1 LILKGGRNK
10 LGKNKLLATAY
21 INLIESDGEVKFEYG
36 YELDKVNVSLND
48 IGMFLSFLC
57 TLQNKAE
64 EDFKDR
70 LDVQEKKFE
79 ITKE

>member
-1 LILKGGRNK
+1 M
-10 LGKNKLLATAY
+10 GKNKLLATAY